1 MLGTSDSAGTDEK
14 IRFQVISET
23 VSQFA
28 RSRLAASAQC
38 IDAEFEMSG
47 NGVGANNIVA
57 VPRPLG
63 AIAAEMPCLAI

>member
-38 IDAEFEMSG
+38 IDCRVRDEWE
-47 NGVGANNIVA
+47 
-57 VPRPLG
+57 RCRR
-63 AIAAEMPCLAI
+63 E